1 MDNAFRVLWYH
12 TLQRLLATK
21 ISVKNSGHSY
31 TNASSKGNTL
41 LVNMHQYIPYA
52 TNLGPIDCDP
62 DALTDSL
69 EDQPCKLSL
78 AKNKTAVIR
87 VGGGENWGQVYK
99 SIQNA
104 NKAQSDGYK
113 YHVTGGAAAT
123 VSPMGKLSL
132 AMNYCM

>member
-1 MDNAFRVLWYH
+1 
-12 TLQRLLATK
+12 
-21 ISVKNSGHSY
+21 
-31 TNASSKGNTL
+31 
-41 LVNMHQYIPYA
+41 MHQYIPYA

-62 DALTDSL
+62 DAALTDSL

-78 AKNKTAVIR
+78 AKNKNAVIR

-104 NKAQSDGYK
+104 NKAQDDGYK

-123 VSPMGKLSL
+123 VSPMGKSSSFGSRII
-132 AMNYCM
+132 ACVWYDI